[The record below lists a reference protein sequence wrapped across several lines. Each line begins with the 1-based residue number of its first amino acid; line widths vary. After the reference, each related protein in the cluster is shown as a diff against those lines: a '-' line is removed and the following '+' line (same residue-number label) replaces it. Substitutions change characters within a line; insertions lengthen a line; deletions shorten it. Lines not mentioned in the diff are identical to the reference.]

1 MARMPPQVL
10 GRRLGLANAWG
21 ISAVS
26 LTCSKHTWVVLDFL
40 DEGLELPA
48 GGEGVSPVD
57 QQV

>member
-1 MARMPPQVL
+1 MAPQVL

-21 ISAVS
+21 VSAVS
-26 LTCSKHTWVVLDFL
+26 LTCSNHARVFLDFL

>member
-48 GGEGVSPVD
+48 GGE
-57 QQV
+57 